1 MDYTLP
7 LMWRQVVADSQQ
19 GFVLETGVDIGIE
32 FAVVASRV
40 KVRTQLGDL
49 IMRRISAEMEL
60 VL

>member
-7 LMWRQVVADSQQ
+7 LMWRQFVADSQQ